1 MKAVLDQMT
10 KAYVL
15 INADMGN
22 ENNIIESVR
31 KLEHISQ
38 AFTLYGV
45 YDLIVEIEAND
56 IESINECITEK
67 IRTIKSVRSTNTLVV
82 IA

>member
-1 MKAVLDQMT
+1 MT

-22 ENNIIESVR
+22 EVNIIESVR
-31 KLEHISQ
+31 GLKHVSQ
-38 AFTLYGV
+38 SFTLYGV